1 MKITKEIV
9 RELIEAGANAK
20 TKERAENLISEY
32 TLKYGL
38 GVKSDQIKKALGFDV
53 DLDYVIKLFTDDEIE
68 PLVDS
73 LYGMN
78 YITITKVSFNDDRS
92 VVRKMTVEFTAD
104 IENMEFSGLSFTI
117 DNFGRVLVSLGD
129 SPWEGGSAEFEMLEI
144 LMKYVT
150 KQKYL

>member
-1 MKITKEIV
+1 MDITKEIV
-9 RELIEAGANAK
+9 RELIEAGSSAR
-20 TKERAENLISEY
+20 TSERVESLISDY

-38 GVKSDQIKKALGFDV
+38 GVNGDQIKQALGFDV

-73 LYGMN
+73 LYSMDN
-78 YITITKVSFNDDRS
+78 ITITNVEFNNDRS
-92 VVRKMTVEFTAD
+92 VVRTMTVHFTAD
-104 IENMEFSGLSFTI
+104 IENMEFSGLSFKI
-117 DNFGRVLVSLGD
+117 DNFGRVSVALHD
-129 SPWEGGSAEFEMLEI
+129 SPWEGGDAEFEMLEI